1 MRSGYRRGF
10 PDEGSWIVGFVGS
23 AGAGAVRVELSE
35 PGAAARVQLLRGWRA
50 TAAERWG
57 PVVLDAF
64 AAALS
69 ARLHARVGAHPEFD
83 FTATAALRALGTGRE
98 AAMLLADAARDLHEF
113 VRRLAT
119 LHETPRVVPSTGG
132 PVTATVRSGQIVALT
147 IDAAWRDRADDTE
160 LALVLGEVLG
170 AGLRLI
176 ADTPQQAMAGC
187 PALAAVSQLA
197 GGSPLAAAGAL
208 R

>member
-1 MRSGYRRGF
+1 VWFAGT
-10 PDEGSWIVGFVGS
+10 
-23 AGAGAVRVELSE
+23 AGAGSVRVELSE
-35 PGAAARVQLLRGWRA
+35 AGGEASVLLLGGWRA

-57 PVVLDAF
+57 AVVLEAF
-64 AAALS
+64 RAALS
-69 ARLHARVGAHPEFD
+69 ARLRARVGVHPEFD
-83 FTATAALRALGTGRE
+83 FTATAAVRVLGTGRE
-98 AAMLLADAARDLHEF
+98 AVMLLADATRDLHEF

-119 LHETPRVVPSTGG
+119 LHETARTAPSTGG

-147 IDAAWRDRADDTE
+147 IDAAWRHRADDAE
-160 LALVLGEVLG
+160 LAHVLGEVLS

>member
-1 MRSGYRRGF
+1 MRSDYRRGF
-10 PDEGSWIVGFVGS
+10 PDEGSWIVWFAGS
-23 AGAGAVRVELSE
+23 AGAGSVRVELSE

-50 TAAERWG
+50 MAERLG

-64 AAALS
+64 AAALA
-69 ARLHARVGAHPEFD
+69 ARLHARVGAHPQFD
-83 FTATAALRALGTGRE
+83 FTATSALRALGTGRG
-98 AAMLLADAARDLHEF
+98 AAMLLADATRDLHEF

-119 LHETPRVVPSTGG
+119 LHETHRTAPSTGG

-160 LALVLGEVLG
+160 LAHVLGEVLS

-176 ADTPQQAMAGC
+176 ADTPQHAMAGC
-187 PALAAVSQLA
+187 PALTAVLQLT
-197 GGSPLAAAGAL
+197 GGPPLAVAGAL

>member
-1 MRSGYRRGF
+1 VWF
-10 PDEGSWIVGFVGS
+10 AGS
-23 AGAGAVRVELSE
+23 AGAGSVRVELSE
-35 PGAAARVQLLRGWRA
+35 PGAAVRVQLLRGWRA
-50 TAAERWG
+50 TTAERLG

-69 ARLHARVGAHPEFD
+69 ARLHVGAHPEFD
-83 FTATAALRALGTGRE
+83 FTATAAVHALGTGRD

-113 VRRLAT
+113 VLRLAT
-119 LHETPRVVPSTGG
+119 LHATPRTAPSTGG
-132 PVTATVRSGQIVALT
+132 PVTAAVRSGQIVGLT
-147 IDAAWRDRADDTE
+147 IDAAWRDRAGDAE
-160 LALVLGEVLG
+160 VARVLGEVLG

-187 PALAAVSQLA
+187 PALTAVLQLA
-197 GGSPLAAAGAL
+197 GGPPLAAAGAL